1 MYVCLQEELF
11 KLDKLE
17 EHLQTDNNQINER
30 IKGIDE
36 KMEQF
41 ENINDLKADKEQK
54 RQVRLRSSL
63 RRAYIDCNDDYIV
76 SMV

>member
-54 RQVRLRSSL
+54 RQVRLRSLLS
-63 RRAYIDCNDDYIV
+63 RAYIDCNDDYIV